1 MAIHQFSVRNWTWS
15 AVFAG
20 VIASLVFQVL
30 LLMAGF
36 LFELWV
42 VGSNTSADTRRE
54 LLGGLR
60 DHIYM
65 DLMRMSDATRGM
77 LLDAKND
84 LDRRRLE
91 TAQTDLA
98 ASFAKFQSTFT
109 NRAELLDSMRQLQ
122 NFVLRRFRFRLPAQI
137 GRYARP

>member
-1 MAIHQFSVRNWTWS
+1 MKLTLWQRLNATLI
-15 AVFAG
+15 G
-20 VIASLVFQVL
+20 LIL

-65 DLMRMSDATRGM
+65 DLMRMSDATRGI
-77 LLDAKND
+77 LLDARND
-84 LDRRRLE
+84 LDRRRVE
-91 TAQTDLA
+91 SAQTDLA

-122 NFVLRRFRFRLPAQI
+122 NFVLRTNNPFL
-137 GRYARP
+137 GRVFEMAETNVTGATA